1 MEFDR
6 CKNYTQ
12 TELKCSVMIGE
23 WQGGIVWRMSDSY
36 HTQGEIWRYS
46 VGGRDVGTPNKREI
60 SKDHTLP
67 HKGENEGK

>member
-1 MEFDR
+1 
-6 CKNYTQ
+6 
-12 TELKCSVMIGE
+12 MIGE

-36 HTQGEIWRYS
+36 PTQGEIWRYS
-46 VGGRDVGTPNKREI
+46 VGGRDVGTPNNGGTGREI